1 MGKNQFAAALAACDA
16 LLAEVPENRD
26 VLYMAAVN
34 QRYLGRVPA
43 ALDTLRRLE
52 AIHPKYSR
60 LFQERGHC
68 HVAAREPAA
77 ALDAYLHAVS
87 LNPAL
92 PASWKA
98 LNLLFRSAGR
108 DADARTAAS
117 HVEILTKLPAEVV
130 TARSLF
136 ADGEVHEAERVVRQ
150 FLQTHGDHVEGLSLI
165 HI

>member
-1 MGKNQFAAALAACDA
+1 MAATIQHTAPRSRVESEVLRVRGLMGKNQFAAALAACDA

-68 HVAAREPAA
+68 HVAAREPVA
-77 ALDAYLHAVS
+77 
-87 LNPAL
+87 
-92 PASWKA
+92 
-98 LNLLFRSAGR
+98 
-108 DADARTAAS
+108 
-117 HVEILTKLPAEVV
+117 I
-130 TARSLF
+130 
-136 ADGEVHEAERVVRQ
+136 
-150 FLQTHGDHVEGLSLI
+150 GLSGSTAPMELTLRQST
-165 HI
+165 